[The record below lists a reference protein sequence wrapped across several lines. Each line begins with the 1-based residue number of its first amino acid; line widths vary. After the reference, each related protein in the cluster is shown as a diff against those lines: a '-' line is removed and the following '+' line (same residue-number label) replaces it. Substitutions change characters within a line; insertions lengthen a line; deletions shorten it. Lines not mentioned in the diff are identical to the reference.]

1 MGVGSALGE
10 QLRQWLEAD
19 PAGLRQSRGLANR
32 LIDALGAEESF
43 KGPIRDLCSQPLLLE
58 ALHSRGARQQS
69 ALTSLRQQLSRT
81 YSPVVLQELFDL
93 LEAAT
98 GVEQPRP
105 ESVPQPPVQRAEPPP
120 TPAQTAAPE
129 LRATLQGCGPGLA
142 LAACGALV
150 FSWVGSEL
158 DRALFEA
165 WGWSGGMVLVVALG
179 VLQAL
184 AIGPLKGLRRRWP
197 LNADQ
202 AAQPGQAWRWL
213 SSGWIHANGAEAAVN
228 LILLTLLLGAS
239 PLQLHDV
246 VLRYCLTALAC
257 LAPAVWLAQ
266 RWGVARRWSGAS
278 GPISALIAL
287 AAGLSLLQWREISFT
302 ASPLAIPA
310 WVLLLVYGALQLG
323 WQLPR
328 QADDEHS
335 QPLQRLLSSSWAW
348 GLLLGL
354 AWAAVSRLKE
364 LL

>member
-1 MGVGSALGE
+1 MGVGHTLGE
-10 QLRQWLEAD
+10 QLRHWLETD
-19 PAGLRQSRGLANR
+19 PASLRQSRGLANR
-32 LIDALGAEESF
+32 LIDALGAEDAF

-69 ALTSLRQQLSRT
+69 AVTSLRQQLSAT
-81 YSPVVLQELFDL
+81 YAPGVLQELLDL

-98 GVEQPRP
+98 GLEQPR
-105 ESVPQPPVQRAEPPP
+105 SQAAATAAEPAAQAAQPTQPSPP
-120 TPAQTAAPE
+120 TPLALV
-129 LRATLQGCGPGLA
+129 LRACGPGMA

-150 FSWVGSEL
+150 FSWVGGEL

-165 WGWSGGMVLVVALG
+165 WGWSGGMVLVLALG
-179 VLQAL
+179 ILQAL
-184 AIGPLKGLRRRWP
+184 AIGPLKGLRRRWA
-197 LNADQ
+197 LSTEQ
-202 AAQPGQAWRWL
+202 ASQPRQAWRWL
-213 SSGWIHANGAEAAVN
+213 SSGWIHANGAEAVVN
-228 LILLTLLLGAS
+228 LILLALLLGAS
-239 PLQLHDV
+239 PLQLRDV
-246 VLRYCLTALAC
+246 VLRYCLTGLAC
-257 LAPAVWLAQ
+257 LAPSVWLAQ

-287 AAGLSLLQWREISFT
+287 AAGLSLLHWREIRFT
-302 ASPLAIPA
+302 ESPLAIPA

-328 QADDEHS
+328 QAEDEHS

-354 AWAAVSRLKE
+354 AWAGVSRLKD